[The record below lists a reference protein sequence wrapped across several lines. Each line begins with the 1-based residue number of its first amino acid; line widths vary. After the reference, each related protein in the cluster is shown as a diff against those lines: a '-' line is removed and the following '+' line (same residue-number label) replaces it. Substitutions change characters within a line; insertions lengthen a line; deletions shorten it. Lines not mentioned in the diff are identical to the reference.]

1 MSEIVMICLCGLDHI
16 WASVMPK
23 NNYKCL
29 NLGFLMPSI
38 NCPEC
43 DADIALPTDSVAG
56 EIVACPDC
64 GQSYELYESEG
75 SLSLKVAETIGED
88 WGE

>member
-1 MSEIVMICLCGLDHI
+1 
-16 WASVMPK
+16 
-23 NNYKCL
+23 
-29 NLGFLMPSI
+29 MPSLS
-38 NCPEC
+38 CPEC
-43 DADIALPTDSVAG
+43 DADIDMPADSVSG

-75 SLSLKVAETIGED
+75 NLSLKTAETVGED